1 MTYDILIA
9 DDHPLFRSA
18 LHQALSI
25 GLGPEARLV
34 EAESI
39 AQLESRLGEKADWD
53 LVLLDLNMPF
63 LQRLLSS
70 NNRTTQL
77 ALFST
82 SLLSIS
88 TPFSTMFI
96 SLLVSGSNKNDRRPL
111 GSMEPGNWNI
121 GKILTEEELLFSFGC
136 ADEARIRLME

>member
-39 AQLESRLGEKADWD
+39 AKQE
-53 LVLLDLNMPF
+53 
-63 LQRLLSS
+63 
-70 NNRTTQL
+70 
-77 ALFST
+77 
-82 SLLSIS
+82 
-88 TPFSTMFI
+88 
-96 SLLVSGSNKNDRRPL
+96 
-111 GSMEPGNWNI
+111 I
-121 GKILTEEELLFSFGC
+121 GR
-136 ADEARIRLME
+136 AHV